1 MLLYTHFFL
10 GFESLTEE
18 MDDLKEGKKLREGK
32 MEGRE
37 KEEKEEK
44 KKEMHG
50 FQSSLRCVMEGL
62 RSMRLPSGNT
72 GKGEQQP

>member
-1 MLLYTHFFL
+1 MLLYTHFLL

-18 MDDLKEGKKLREGK
+18 LDDLKEGKKLREGK

-37 KEEKEEK
+37 EEEKEER

-50 FQSSLRCVMEGL
+50 FQSSLRCVMGGL
-62 RSMRLPSGNT
+62 RGMRLPYGNT